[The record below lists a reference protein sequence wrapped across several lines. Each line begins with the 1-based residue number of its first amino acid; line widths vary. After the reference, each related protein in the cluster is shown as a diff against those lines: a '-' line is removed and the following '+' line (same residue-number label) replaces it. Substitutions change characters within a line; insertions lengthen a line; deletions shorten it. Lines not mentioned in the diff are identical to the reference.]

1 MKFFTSAWMVLIT
14 LLILTTIRWWDPLP
28 VEILRLKTFDLY
40 QVTQDQKYGEN
51 VTLYD
56 IEEYHLD
63 KHGQWPWKR
72 TVIAQIVADLYNQGA
87 ALVVLNFMFPEEDRL
102 GGDAGLIS
110 VMQQVPVVITQ
121 TASSR
126 ALDDEATPRGLS
138 YQGNPFPWL
147 FQYPGAV
154 KNIKPIADVAAG
166 VGMVATVP
174 EIDGVVRRMP
184 TAIRVGEK
192 TIYPSLPMEV
202 MRVAVGSKSFQI
214 KATPAGISKVRVRGF
229 PVVDT
234 DSNGLSLIHI

>member
-1 MKFFTSAWMVLIT
+1 
-14 LLILTTIRWWDPLP
+14 
-28 VEILRLKTFDLY
+28 
-40 QVTQDQKYGEN
+40 
-51 VTLYD
+51 
-56 IEEYHLD
+56 
-63 KHGQWPWKR
+63 
-72 TVIAQIVADLYNQGA
+72 
-87 ALVVLNFMFPEEDRL
+87 MFPEEDRL

-138 YQGNPFPWL
+138 YQGDPFPWL
-147 FQYPGAV
+147 FEYPGAV

-234 DSNGLSLIHI
+234 DSNGRVWLDYSIKIPRSSSVEEAYSYEGKIVIVCLVAEGLTQPVATPFGPADTHEVNARMIETMIAGNTIKRWDIALSLIHI